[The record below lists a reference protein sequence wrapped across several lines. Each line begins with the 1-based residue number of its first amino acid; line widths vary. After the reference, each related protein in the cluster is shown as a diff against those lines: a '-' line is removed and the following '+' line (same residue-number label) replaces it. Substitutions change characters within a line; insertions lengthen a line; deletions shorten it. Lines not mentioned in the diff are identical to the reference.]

1 MKSMHLPNRSEK
13 RVHIVSIR
21 KHSSMSEEPR
31 LTESTPFR
39 PNSVEY
45 EAKTIERMTD
55 SKNLSESK
63 GYGDSLFELTK
74 SQNL

>member
-1 MKSMHLPNRSEK
+1 
-13 RVHIVSIR
+13 
-21 KHSSMSEEPR
+21 MSEEPR